1 MVDIAS
7 ANNILPLNTQPGM
20 PPIDPTQYWVNP
32 FNISRSEKDALI
44 RTLRQK
50 QQSASHHHHP
60 PDHEFKPQPP
70 QPNKKPRRGSR
81 PLVPR
86 DNVSPERARHLERNR
101 IAANKCRL
109 KKKREHEQ
117 IQTVL
122 NNETARRDTL
132 LAEVDHLKEEIW
144 HLKNRI
150 FEHAKCDDQQID
162 LQLAKMTQSV
172 LDGNASPLNVKCPS
186 PSFSVSTWSD
196 GSVGDAGGAAA
207 AAVAAVAAEGAGI
220 DASLGS
226 GSGSIPTEASVYEGY
241 PEGIFDSFVDVPN
254 M

>member
-7 ANNILPLNTQPGM
+7 ANNILPPNTQPGI
-20 PPIDPTQYWVNP
+20 PSIDPTQYWVNP

-50 QQSASHHHHP
+50 QHSTSSNLP
-60 PDHEFKPQPP
+60 TTDHEFKPQPP
-70 QPNKKPRRGSR
+70 QPNKKTRRSSR

-117 IQTVL
+117 IQNVL
-122 NNETARRDTL
+122 DNETAKRDSL
-132 LAEVDHLKEEIW
+132 LAEVDCLKEEIW

-162 LQLAKMTQSV
+162 MQLAKMTQGV
-172 LDGNASPLNVKCPS
+172 LEGNPSPLKCPS
-186 PSFSVSTWSD
+186 PSFSASTWSD

-207 AAVAAVAAEGAGI
+207 AAVAAVAAEGGM
-220 DASLGS
+220 DPSS
-226 GSGSIPTEASVYEGY
+226 GSMPDATVYEGY